1 MEPESALGLDCI
13 LADISGYIPDN
24 QWRDHANRGD
34 ANIDDFYRLA
44 AVVMAIGL
52 QMARVE
58 CFGDFL
64 QGYLVN
70 RVRWNRDHELIGL
83 TLVPGIN
90 RALEAPTFG
99 RDAGAIEHG
108 TSLLFQCQEG
118 SF

>member
-1 MEPESALGLDCI
+1 MEPESASGLDCI
-13 LADISGYIPDN
+13 LANISGYILDN

-34 ANIDDFYRLA
+34 ANIDNFYRLG

-64 QGYLVN
+64 QTRVIN
-70 RVRWNRDHELIGL
+70 WVRWNRDRELIGL
-83 TLVPGIN
+83 AFVPGID

-99 RDAGAIEHG
+99 QDAGAIEHG
-108 TSLLFQCQEG
+108 RSLLLQGQEG